1 MRTESV
7 NTIQPLAQDNS
18 TFSRWA
24 YSNATRTDDGARL
37 LGIHTMQLE
46 ETRRRCHVGRCLS
59 RRIFVSNQF
68 FYSIVSQAVSSATHA
83 WLNTDYTAHAY
94 CHCAVVKT
102 GLSHTIRVLVRQSLD
117 VCAVVPTLV
126 RITGARA
133 LQDPIALYTFEL
145 AMIAVVCIL
154 KMEQHRE
161 IVMTDGNIK
170 DCSDAN
176 RGCHA
181 ARH

>member
-7 NTIQPLAQDNS
+7 SKSHPLAQDNS
-18 TFSRWA
+18 TFSRLA
-24 YSNATRTDDGARL
+24 YSNATGTDDGARL

-59 RRIFVSNQF
+59 RRIFVSNEII
-68 FYSIVSQAVSSATHA
+68 YSLVSQAISSVTHA
-83 WLNTDYTAHAY
+83 WLNTFYIAHAY
-94 CHCAVVKT
+94 CHCAVVET
-102 GLSHTIRVLVRQSLD
+102 GHSDTIRVLVRQSLD
-117 VCAVVPTLV
+117 VCAVVPTLM

-145 AMIAVVCIL
+145 AMIAVVRIL

-170 DCSDAN
+170 DCSDAS
-176 RGCHA
+176 RGCHS